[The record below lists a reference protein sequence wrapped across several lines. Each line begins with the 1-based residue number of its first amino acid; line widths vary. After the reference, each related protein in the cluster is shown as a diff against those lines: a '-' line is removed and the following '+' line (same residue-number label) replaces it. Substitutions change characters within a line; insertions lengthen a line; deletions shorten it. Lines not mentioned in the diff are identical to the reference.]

1 MSFFFT
7 ILYQLTIFPVRHT
20 SEAQAYCP
28 ARDSQHIS
36 PRFIRRKMP
45 KHHSSLQSQ
54 KQFDVKSRQVS
65 PFGFYVIIWFNIVTH
80 HFLQLSK
87 HCSQLVLQVTNQLLH
102 ELVNLLI
109 VQCGV
114 LILKHEAYSIA
125 LLASFQVLSFVHV
138 EQFYRLE

>member
-1 MSFFFT
+1 MLFPLDDILNLFLMSFFFT

-45 KHHSSLQSQ
+45 EHHSSLQSQ

-65 PFGFYVIIWFNIVTH
+65 PFGFYVIIWFKILTR
-80 HFLQLSK
+80 SK
-87 HCSQLVLQVTNQLLH
+87 LD
-102 ELVNLLI
+102 
-109 VQCGV
+109 
-114 LILKHEAYSIA
+114 
-125 LLASFQVLSFVHV
+125 FD
-138 EQFYRLE
+138 